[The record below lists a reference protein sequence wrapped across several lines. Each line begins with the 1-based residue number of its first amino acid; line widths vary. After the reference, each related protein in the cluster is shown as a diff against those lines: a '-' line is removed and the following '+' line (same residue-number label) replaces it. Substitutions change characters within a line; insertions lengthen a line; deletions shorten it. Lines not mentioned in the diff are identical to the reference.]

1 MLGIFGESV
10 GFPLPGETLLMF
22 ASFLAH
28 KQSAL
33 RIQWIVLIGIFAAMM
48 GDNLGYWLGR
58 HFGETFIRW
67 AKKLLRI
74 DDEDIKTAKHL
85 IATHGGKTIFFSRF
99 IFGLRTIA
107 GPTAGSLDMEWKRFF
122 RFNLMGAATWVT
134 AMSFTG
140 YAFAS
145 EFDTLL
151 GYIEKGS
158 WAVAGGLLLTGYLV

>member
-1 MLGIFGESV
+1 MHWIYHTIRHVLSSWGYWALMLGIFGESV

-33 RIQWIVLIGIFAAMM
+33 RIQWIVLIGIFAAIM

-74 DDEDIKTAKHL
+74 EDEDIKTAKHL

-99 IFGLRTIA
+99 ILVCEQSPDLWREVWIWNGRDFS
-107 GPTAGSLDMEWKRFF
+107 GS
-122 RFNLMGAATWVT
+122 T
-134 AMSFTG
+134 
-140 YAFAS
+140 
-145 EFDTLL
+145 
-151 GYIEKGS
+151 
-158 WAVAGGLLLTGYLV
+158 